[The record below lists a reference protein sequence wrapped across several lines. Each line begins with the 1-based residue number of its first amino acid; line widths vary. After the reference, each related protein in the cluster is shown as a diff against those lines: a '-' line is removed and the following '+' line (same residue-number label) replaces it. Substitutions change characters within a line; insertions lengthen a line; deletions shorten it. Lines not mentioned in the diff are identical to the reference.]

1 MSVAT
6 EEGTSRFH
14 RSTVVPAYLP
24 EGLLFS
30 HLSDRA
36 KVTYAALGRFGDL
49 DIDSTDERLAEDLH
63 CTADDVEEALA
74 ALEHGGWVLRAGD
87 DVFLLSGTA
96 DEHICGGGRSSS
108 ECPACV
114 ALERELMWLQ
124 RPRVDLRATPKAPSV
139 RVAKRKQKI
148 PAELRR
154 AVFERDA
161 YRCRECGTH
170 LDLTV
175 DHIYPE
181 SLGGPTTLENL
192 QTLCRPHNSSKAVK
206 VLDAP

>member
-49 DIDSTDERLAEDLH
+49 DIDSTSEQLAEDLH
-63 CTADDVEEALA
+63 CTADEIEEALA

-96 DEHICGGGRSSS
+96 GEHICGDGRTAS
-108 ECPACV
+108 ECPTCV
-114 ALERELMWLQ
+114 VLDRELMILKRRRADPW
-124 RPRVDLRATPKAPSV
+124 ATPDTPPVTVVKH
-139 RVAKRKQKI
+139 KQ
-148 PAELRR
+148 
-154 AVFERDA
+154 
-161 YRCRECGTH
+161 
-170 LDLTV
+170 
-175 DHIYPE
+175 
-181 SLGGPTTLENL
+181 
-192 QTLCRPHNSSKAVK
+192 
-206 VLDAP
+206 